1 MQRIRI
7 LSKQKKYLYCLYL
20 IIFLLVFA
28 CSTDKAAMKESS
40 LFESETAFVQAND
53 LIKDRDYEAAREILE
68 TVKAKDAS
76 RKYAL
81 LAGLRIA
88 DTYFEEGSYEEAA
101 VEYESFLDIHPYHK
115 YASYAQYKLAMC
127 FFKRIKTV
135 DISYSWAQRA
145 LQEFEKLRRRYPR
158 NPYMDIIDSRIKTCK
173 SILAGYEF
181 YVGSFY
187 FNKGSYEAAINRFT
201 GLLEKYPDS
210 KKESEALYY
219 LGLSYENLG
228 QRERAINTLKVLI
241 EKFPS
246 LELSGKAKELNNS
259 FNKEK

>member
-1 MQRIRI
+1 MRRIRV
-7 LSKQKKYLYCLYL
+7 LSKQKKYIFYLHL
-20 IIFLLVFA
+20 IIFLFVSA

-40 LFESETAFVQAND
+40 FFEPEASFSQAND
-53 LIKDRDYEAAREILE
+53 LIKDGDYEAARELLE
-68 TVKAKDAS
+68 TIKAKDAS

-81 LAGLRIA
+81 LARLRIA
-88 DTYFEEGSYEEAA
+88 DTYFEEGSYEEAT

-115 YASYAQYKLAMC
+115 HASYAQYKLAMS

-145 LQEFEKLRRRYPR
+145 LQEFENLRMRYPR
-158 NPYMDIIDSRIKTCK
+158 NPYMDIIDSRIKKCK

-181 YVGSFY
+181 YVGNFY
-187 FNKGSYEAAINRFT
+187 FDKGSYEAAVNRFNRM
-201 GLLEKYPDS
+201 LEHYPDS

-228 QRERAINTLKVLI
+228 QRDRAINTLTALI

-246 LELSGKAKELNNS
+246 LELSGKAKELISS

>member
-1 MQRIRI
+1 MRTIRM
-7 LSKQKKYLYCLYL
+7 LSKRKKYVYCLYL
-20 IIFLLVFA
+20 IIFLFVSA

-40 LFESETAFVQAND
+40 VFEPEAAFRQAND
-53 LIKDRDYEAAREILE
+53 LIKDRDYEAAREIFE
-68 TVKAKDAS
+68 TIKAKDAS

-88 DTYFEEGSYEEAA
+88 DTYFEEGSYEEAS

-115 YASYAQYKLAMC
+115 YASYAQYKLAMS

-135 DISYSWAQRA
+135 DISYTWAQRA

-158 NPYMDIIDSRIKTCK
+158 NPYMDIVDSRIKTCK
-173 SILAGYEF
+173 NILAEYEF

-187 FNKGSYEAAINRFT
+187 FDKGSYEAAANRFT
-201 GLLEKYPDS
+201 GLLKNYPDS

-228 QRERAINTLKVLI
+228 QRERAINTLTALI

-246 LELSGKAKELNNS
+246 LELSGKAKELIRS